1 MKLFRTLLRSEWAGL
16 AAIFIF
22 GSVVASFVSASF
34 LTEYNLYVMLR
45 SACVSLLVAFAQMI
59 VLAVGQMNLAIGALG
74 GLVAVL
80 LGAMLDVLGVPL
92 YLAIPLALLFG
103 VLGGLI
109 NGLLTTRTG
118 INGFIITLASG
129 SAFTGI
135 NLGITQGQAFHD
147 LPAGFVAFGDS
158 RLSLIPALLWP
169 PLIVA
174 PLLWIFLYRMKS
186 GRRLLATGG
195 NLSAAQLSG
204 IPTSRMVVLAH
215 LISGGL
221 AGLAAV
227 LAVSQLGTAQPEIGN
242 GWLLVSFAGP
252 IIGGTALAGGY
263 VSIPGAMLA
272 VFVIALIQNML
283 VLAKVD
289 PYWVQFALGVLVL
302 ATVGLNRW
310 RAVRAASLS
319 S

>member
-1 MKLFRTLLRSEWAGL
+1 MSLFRQLLRSEWGGL
-16 AAIFIF
+16 AAIFIV
-22 GSVVASFVSASF
+22 GSVAASFISTSF
-34 LTEYNLYVMLR
+34 LTEYNIYVMLR

-59 VLAVGQMNLAIGALG
+59 VLAVGQMNLAVGALG

-80 LGAMLDVLGVPL
+80 FAAMMQFLGLSPL
-92 YLAIPLALLFG
+92 VAIPLALLIG
-103 VLGGLI
+103 IAGGLI

-135 NLGITQGQAFHD
+135 NLGITEGKALHNI
-147 LPAGFVAFGDS
+147 PSAFVAFGDS
-158 RLSLIPALLWP
+158 RWSFFPALLLP

-174 PLLWIFLYRMKS
+174 PLLWVFLYRTKS

-195 NLSAAQLSG
+195 NFHAAELSG
-204 IPTSRMVVLAH
+204 IPTGIMVVLAH
-215 LISGGL
+215 SISGGL

-227 LAVSQLGTAQPEIGN
+227 LAVSQLGTAQAEIGT
-242 GWLLVSFAGP
+242 GWLLISFAGP

-263 VSIPGAMLA
+263 VSIAGATLA
-272 VFVIALIQNML
+272 VLVIALIQNML

-302 ATVGLNRW
+302 LTVGLNRW
-310 RAVRAASLS
+310 RALRAERAK
-319 S
+319 